1 MQQLTKTHTPF
12 FAVLFMANVILL
24 ALSRANRWLWSLL
37 YLDLRRGKFVASFWR
52 ANALATFTGFSCV
65 WGRTISNLTLATQRH
80 FNEPPVEATLFFFL
94 VVFHRS
100 CQTAI
105 SVGKMQIFLE
115 WPSLKLHIHGADI
128 KSPNAFA
135 CRNFFAYYKL
145 TGPAVK

>member
-12 FAVLFMANVILL
+12 FAVFFMANVILL

-80 FNEPPVEATLFFFL
+80 FNEPPVEATLFFYSCCFL
-94 VVFHRS
+94 PL
-100 CQTAI
+100 
-105 SVGKMQIFLE
+105 M
-115 WPSLKLHIHGADI
+115 
-128 KSPNAFA
+128 PNSNFGRKNANFSWVTDA
-135 CRNFFAYYKL
+135 KVAYSWCRYKK
-145 TGPAVK
+145 P